1 MALKGVDVSYAQYGI
16 NWTTV
21 KSQIDFA
28 ILRSGFGLDLPS
40 QIDNM
45 FFTNA
50 NACVK
55 NNIPFGTYHFG
66 YFIDETTAKDEADF
80 AIRLANEY
88 KSYVKFI
95 ALDLEEDS

>member
-28 ILRSGFGLDLPS
+28 ILRSSFGSDLPS

-55 NNIPFGTYHFG
+55 
-66 YFIDETTAKDEADF
+66 K
-80 AIRLANEY
+80 
-88 KSYVKFI
+88 
-95 ALDLEEDS
+95 